1 MKYGYSMAAAC
12 AASLALGAAPLASAQ
27 TADAKDAGSFYLQCD
42 GQPNNMT
49 TGEGVARF
57 LGAVTLLGLFAPPPE
72 AADASKRK
80 FGADGVAA
88 CTAILD
94 GAKAEGNPRR
104 RIPLILARALHQI
117 EAKNLDAAIADV
129 GKARAEADAAKL
141 TSDPYFN
148 RSMGLSFD
156 QVEAAALV
164 RQGKVEEAI
173 RLSLSDT
180 AQHRFSLMPLIRM
193 RTYSDLAPMGN
204 DGDIERA
211 RALARLLPGM
221 TAAAADRLEEL
232 KRFDESVKLRADLIA
247 YQDRMKEKDGTPI
260 PPGTLAVARL
270 ALSQALAGQWDAAT
284 ATAARSRAIDA
295 KRLADGKPEE
305 MDVRLQAS
313 EVLDLFEV
321 LQLAHQGNADGARR
335 KFTARTRWLAPS
347 FGAVLAANRLLYDAA
362 PAADRTGPLATS
374 ADAQWE
380 DRVATSRAELLAKDS
395 DNKTLFTL
403 IKPYVM
409 ASAFEAQSRSVWQTD
424 KSKIFIKRK
433 ADAPDDGTKLA
444 LVYGASADV
453 AYDAMLLHAALDA
466 KAHGQKD
473 FTFSPFLQNY
483 SAAAVRPATL
493 PNGSTLASLAFD
505 PDAVIAALSPAI
517 PDPVTLKARRA
528 AAGR

>member
-1 MKYGYSMAAAC
+1 MKYGYLMAAAC
-12 AASLALGAAPLASAQ
+12 AASLALGASPLASAQ

-88 CTAILD
+88 CTAVLD

-156 QVEAAALV
+156 QIEAAALV
-164 RQGKVEEAI
+164 RQGKVEEAH

-180 AQHRFSLMPLIRM
+180 AQHRFSLLPLIRM
-193 RTYSDLAPMGN
+193 RAYSELAPIGN
-204 DGDIERA
+204 DADLERA
-211 RALARLLPGM
+211 RAIARLMPIM
-221 TAAAADRLEEL
+221 TDIAANRLEEL
-232 KRFDESVKLRADLIA
+232 GRFDESVAMRADFVA
-247 YQDRMKEKDGTPI
+247 YQARLKDKDGAAI
-260 PPGTLAVARL
+260 PPNTLAVAQL
-270 ALSQALAGQWDAAT
+270 ALAEALAGQWDSAA
-284 ATAARSRAIDA
+284 ANAARARTIDD
-295 KRLADGKPEE
+295 KRLSDGKPEE

-313 EVLDLFEV
+313 EVLDLYEV
-321 LQLAHQGNADGARR
+321 LQLARQGNTDGARR

-347 FGAVLAANRLLYDAA
+347 FGAVLAVNRRLYDGAA
-362 PAADRTGPLATS
+362 AADRIGPLALP

-380 DRVATSRAELLAKDS
+380 ERAASSRAELLAKDS
-395 DNKTLFTL
+395 DNKTLFSL
-403 IKPYVM
+403 IKPYVS
-409 ASAFEAQSRSVWQTD
+409 AGAFEAQSRSVWQTD

-433 ADAPDDGTKLA
+433 TSENDDGSKIA
-444 LVYGASADV
+444 FIYGGATDA

-466 KAHGQKD
+466 KARGQKD
-473 FTFSPFLQNY
+473 FTFSPILQNY
-483 SAAAVRPATL
+483 TAAIVRPATL
-493 PNGSTLASLAFD
+493 PDGNTLSSLAFD
-505 PDAVIAALSPAI
+505 PDAVIAALSPVI